1 VLDTKELYDDKN
13 FYERGIM
20 QEMTHPDIKDYA
32 IPAWPVRHNGKPPAV
47 KASPLLGEH
56 SGDVL
61 QSWLGLGE
69 PEIAGLKADK
79 IITQR
84 K

>member
-1 VLDTKELYDDKN
+1 
-13 FYERGIM
+13 M
-20 QEMTHPDIKDYA
+20 
-32 IPAWPVRHNGKPPAV
+32 PAWPVRHNGTPPAV

-56 SGDVL
+56 SGEVL
-61 QSWLGLGE
+61 QGWLGLGE
-69 PEIAGLKADK
+69 REIEGLAADK

>member
-1 VLDTKELYDDKN
+1 
-13 FYERGIM
+13 M
-20 QEMTHPDIKDYA
+20 PS
-32 IPAWPVRHNGKPPAV
+32 WPVRFDGKPPSLEPA
-47 KASPLLGEH
+47 PLLGEH

-69 PEIAGLKADK
+69 REIEGLAADK